1 MNTLENNIQ
10 QLPIAEIIFREDL
23 YPRIETNP
31 STVQKYAET
40 IDVLPPIIVNQRY
53 ELIDG
58 WHRWTAHK
66 KLNIENISVQIL
78 NTNSDAHLLEL
89 AIEYN
94 ATHGIQLSQE
104 DKRNMA
110 RSLYHVTPD
119 KDRENKKKHL
129 SKILSVSERT
139 VRDWLSRI
147 DKDSK
152 ESRNKRIFDLWLAC
166 HTQEEIAEREN
177 VTKET
182 VSQICQKMA
191 ELSESDKPVASH
203 LTDFDPPIYNIW
215 KQQSKTKGSSH
226 FGNSE
231 VKWLDNLL
239 YLYTK
244 PLDIVVDPFSGGG
257 STVDLCKKRFRRYWT
272 SDRKPIVEREKDIRQ
287 HDLMDGLP
295 QIPRWKDVKLVY
307 LDPPYWKQA
316 EGQYS
321 DSPNDLANMTI
332 EDFNKNLSSIIGQ
345 FSKKLQAG
353 SYIALII
360 QPTQWKTNETH
371 DYTDHV
377 GDMLKMV
384 KLPVEMRYSVPYESQ
399 QNNAQMVIWA
409 KENKKCLVITR
420 EIIVW
425 RI

>member
-1 MNTLENNIQ
+1 VNTLENNIQ

-203 LTDFDPPIYNIW
+203 LTDRVSAIITASY
-215 KQQSKTKGSSH
+215 
-226 FGNSE
+226 E
-231 VKWLDNLL
+231 
-239 YLYTK
+239 K
-244 PLDIVVDPFSGGG
+244 PSAKITPSFE
-257 STVDLCKKRFRRYWT
+257 
-272 SDRKPIVEREKDIRQ
+272 I
-287 HDLMDGLP
+287 
-295 QIPRWKDVKLVY
+295 
-307 LDPPYWKQA
+307 
-316 EGQYS
+316 
-321 DSPNDLANMTI
+321 
-332 EDFNKNLSSIIGQ
+332 
-345 FSKKLQAG
+345 
-353 SYIALII
+353 
-360 QPTQWKTNETH
+360 
-371 DYTDHV
+371 
-377 GDMLKMV
+377 LK
-384 KLPVEMRYSVPYESQ
+384 
-399 QNNAQMVIWA
+399 I
-409 KENKKCLVITR
+409 
-420 EIIVW
+420 
-425 RI
+425 